1 MMRRAVPKTPPRH
14 LHPAGNIP
22 IMTETKVHAP
32 RHCGR
37 PDTIGSITVDMST
50 ATTLSPQASMG
61 ELHAVA
67 RRFAA
72 AAPACDYWT
81 LRLVDEVQEGLA
93 VRDDVPEPSSIGAS
107 RGAMI
112 TIVAGAGIGYAATA
126 DLSPAGLAAAAER
139 AAAATALHGRLGLF
153 DAKLAPRTA
162 VRDAYHSPV
171 EQPWT
176 QMTLA
181 DKLGLLSDACARL
194 DLGERIVERA
204 AWLGHRRVSQLL
216 VSSDG
221 AHIEQGFDFV
231 HAGLAATA
239 HIAGQTQTRTGGGQD
254 HPGQGGLERLA
265 VAPLLEDAERV
276 AGEAIALCEAPE
288 CPSGQR
294 DLLLLP
300 SQMTLQIHE
309 SIGHPLEL
317 DRILGDERN
326 YAGLSFVTPDMF
338 GTYRYGSSLLNV
350 TFDPTLAGEL
360 ASYAADD
367 DGSPA
372 RRVHLIRDGI
382 LERPLGGELSQR
394 RARLSG
400 AACAR
405 ACAWD
410 RPPIDRMA
418 NINLEPNEEGLD
430 EMIARVERGVLM
442 DSNRSWSID
451 DSRNK
456 FQFSCE
462 LGRLIE
468 DGELKGL
475 VRNPGYRGVSARF
488 WRSLD
493 GVGGPQTL
501 EVRGVR
507 NCGKG
512 EPNQS
517 VYVGHASPPC
527 LFRDIDVFGG
537 GL

>member
-1 MMRRAVPKTPPRH
+1 MTTP
-14 LHPAGNIP
+14 A
-22 IMTETKVHAP
+22 T
-32 RHCGR
+32 
-37 PDTIGSITVDMST
+37 T
-50 ATTLSPQASMG
+50 ATDEPRAI
-61 ELHAVA
+61 A
-67 RRFAA
+67 RRFADR
-72 AAPACDYWT
+72 APACDYWT
-81 LRLVDEVQEGLA
+81 LRLVDQTHEGLV
-93 VRDDVPEPSSIGAS
+93 VRDDVPEPSSIGTG
-107 RGAMI
+107 RGAMV
-112 TIVAGAGIGYAATA
+112 TVVVDGGLGYAATA
-126 DLSPAGLAAAAER
+126 DLSATGLAAAAGRAVE
-139 AAAATALHGRLGLF
+139 AAALHARLGLF
-153 DAKLAPRTA
+153 DAHLFPRSSA
-162 VRDAYHSPV
+162 RIEYRSPV
-171 EQPWT
+171 QQPWA

-181 DKLGLLSDACARL
+181 DKLGLLSDACARME
-194 DLGERIVERA
+194 LGERIVERA
-204 AWLGHRRVSQLL
+204 AWLGHRRVQQLL

-221 AHIEQGFDFV
+221 AEIAQTFEYV
-231 HAGLAATA
+231 ASGLAATA
-239 HIAGQTQTRTGGGQD
+239 HIAGQTQTRTGGGAD
-254 HPGQGGLERLA
+254 RPGQGGLERLA
-265 VAPLLEDAERV
+265 TAALLDDAGRV

-288 CPSGQR
+288 CPSGR
-294 DLLLLP
+294 MDLLLLP
-300 SQMTLQIHE
+300 SQMTLQVHE

-350 TFDPTLAGEL
+350 TFDPTVPGEL

-367 DGSPA
+367 EGTPA

-400 AACAR
+400 SACAR
-405 ACAWD
+405 ACDWD
-410 RPPIDRMA
+410 RPAIDRMA

-442 DSNRSWSID
+442 DTNRSWSID

-456 FQFSCE
+456 FQFGCQ

-468 DGELKGL
+468 DGELTGL
-475 VRNPGYRGVSARF
+475 VRNPGYRGISERF

-493 GVGGPQTL
+493 GVGGRETL
-501 EVRGVR
+501 EVRGVQ

-527 LFRDIDVFGG
+527 LFRDIEVFGG

>member
-1 MMRRAVPKTPPRH
+1 MTKLDPSAADELRR
-14 LHPAGNIP
+14 I
-22 IMTETKVHAP
+22 
-32 RHCGR
+32 
-37 PDTIGSITVDMST
+37 
-50 ATTLSPQASMG
+50 
-61 ELHAVA
+61 A

-72 AAPACDYWT
+72 SAPACDYWT
-81 LRLVDEVQEGLA
+81 LRLVDDIHEGLA
-93 VRDDVPEPSSIGAS
+93 VRDDVPEPSSIGTS
-107 RGAMI
+107 RGAML
-112 TIVAGAGIGYAATA
+112 TVVADGGLGYAATG
-126 DLSPAGLAAAAER
+126 DLSATGLAGAAER
-139 AAAATALHGRLGLF
+139 ALGAAALHARLGLF
-153 DAKLAPRTA
+153 DGRLFPRTNA
-162 VRDAYHSPV
+162 RIEYLSTVA
-171 EQPWT
+171 QPWE

-181 DKLGLLSDACARL
+181 DKLGLLTEACGRL
-194 DLGERIVERA
+194 DLGERVVERA
-204 AWLGHRRVSQLL
+204 AWLGHRRVQQLL

-221 AHIEQGFDFV
+221 AEIAQSFAYV
-231 HAGLAATA
+231 HSGLAATA
-239 HIAGQTQTRTGGGQD
+239 HIAGQTQTRTGGGHD
-254 HPGQGGLERLA
+254 RPGQGGLERLA
-265 VAPLLEDAERV
+265 TAALLEDAERV
-276 AGEAIALCEAPE
+276 AAEAIALCEAPE
-288 CPSGQR
+288 CPSGR
-294 DLLLLP
+294 MDLLLLP

-350 TFDPTLAGEL
+350 TFDPTVPGEL

-367 DGSPA
+367 EGTPA

-394 RARLSG
+394 RARLGGS
-400 AACAR
+400 ACAR
-405 ACAWD
+405 ASDWD
-410 RPPIDRMA
+410 RPAIDRMA
-418 NINLEPNEEGLD
+418 NINLEPNEEALAD
-430 EMIARVERGVLM
+430 MIARVERGVLM
-442 DSNRSWSID
+442 DTNRSWSID

-456 FQFSCE
+456 FQFGCQ

-475 VRNPGYRGVSARF
+475 VRNPGYRGISAHF

-493 GVGGPQTL
+493 GVGGRDAL
-501 EVRGVR
+501 EVRGVQ

-527 LFRDIDVFGG
+527 LFRDIEVFGG

>member
-1 MMRRAVPKTPPRH
+1 
-14 LHPAGNIP
+14 
-22 IMTETKVHAP
+22 VH
-32 RHCGR
+32 
-37 PDTIGSITVDMST
+37 
-50 ATTLSPQASMG
+50 
-61 ELHAVA
+61 
-67 RRFAA
+67 
-72 AAPACDYWT
+72 
-81 LRLVDEVQEGLA
+81 EGLA
-93 VRDDVPEPSSIGAS
+93 VRDDVAEPSSIGAS
-107 RGAMI
+107 RGAMV
-112 TIVAGAGIGYAATA
+112 TLVADGGVGYAATA
-126 DLSPAGLAAAAER
+126 DLSSSGLAAAAER
-139 AAAATALHGRLGLF
+139 AARSAALHARLGLF
-153 DAKLAPRTA
+153 DARVFPRTSL
-162 VRDAYHSPV
+162 RV
-171 EQPWT
+171 EYQSHVAQPWD

-181 DKLGLLSDACARL
+181 DKLGLLTEACAGM
-194 DLGERIVERA
+194 DLGERVVERA
-204 AWLGHRRVSQLL
+204 AWLGHHRVHQLL

-221 AHIEQGFDFV
+221 AHITQTLEHV
-231 HAGLAATA
+231 HSGLAATA
-239 HIAGQTQTRTGGGQD
+239 HIAGQTQTRTGGGRD

-265 VAPLLEDAERV
+265 ATTLVDDAERV
-276 AGEAIALCEAPE
+276 AAEAVALCEAPE
-288 CPSGQR
+288 CPSGQM

-350 TFDPTLAGEL
+350 TFDPTLPGEV

-367 DGSPA
+367 EGQPA
-372 RRVHLIRDGI
+372 KRVHLIRDGI

-394 RARLSG
+394 RARLAGS
-400 AACAR
+400 ACAR
-405 ACAWD
+405 ASGWD

-430 EMIARVERGVLM
+430 DMIGRVERGVLM
-442 DSNRSWSID
+442 DTNRSWSID

-456 FQFSCE
+456 FQFGCE
-462 LGRLIE
+462 LGRRIE

-475 VRNPGYRGVSARF
+475 VRNPGYRGVSAHF

-493 GVGGPQTL
+493 GVGGRETL

-527 LFRDIDVFGG
+527 LFRNIDVFGG